1 VIGVFA
7 SRYASSDAPDIK
19 EVLAANLR
27 RLRIAR
33 GLSLSELAR
42 ATGAGKATLSAIE
55 GGQANPTVGTLSLLA
70 AALRVPLAE
79 LVDEPPLAE
88 VRIVRGAPV
97 RRGERAV
104 DTVDVEGPLEVLELQ
119 LAARELRELPPGAA
133 GAREELYVL
142 QGRLIAGPVERITEL
157 TAGDYASFPADVPR
171 HFEAAR
177 GLARALLLR
186 HGTVAS

>member
-1 VIGVFA
+1 VTGVFA
-7 SRYASSDAPDIK
+7 SQYASTDAPDIK
-19 EVLAANLR
+19 DVLAANLR

-55 GGQANPTVGTLSLLA
+55 SGQANPTVGTLSLLA
-70 AALRVPLAE
+70 GALRVSLAE

-88 VRIVRGAPV
+88 LRVVRTAPV
-97 RRGERAV
+97 RRGERAI
-104 DTVDVEGPLEVLELQ
+104 DDVEVEGAVAVLELE
-119 LAARELRELPPGAA
+119 LAAREVRELPAAAA
-133 GAREELYVL
+133 GAREEAYVL

-171 HFEAAR
+171 HYESAR
-177 GLARALLLR
+177 GVVRALVLR
-186 HGTVAS
+186 HRAP